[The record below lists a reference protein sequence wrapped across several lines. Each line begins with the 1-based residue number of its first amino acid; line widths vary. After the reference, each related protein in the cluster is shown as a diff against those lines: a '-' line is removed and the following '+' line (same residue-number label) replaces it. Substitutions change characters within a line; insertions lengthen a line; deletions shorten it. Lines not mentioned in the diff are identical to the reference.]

1 MNSSRLKMFCPNG
14 SLIDQWVNK
23 SSECF
28 VETTVAGTLAVYMI
42 LFGTAQCSMYR
53 KYSTPLSQAAIPQ
66 SRLYYVQMII
76 TFLLP
81 LLAVAKFFIDI
92 HINQHGVVY
101 GYQAVYMLVMILVF
115 PLSAKLVLME
125 RKSLLPS
132 MPARGH
138 GLILLIF
145 WILIF
150 ITENL
155 AFITI
160 KRDDWWI
167 KLHNLNGQIEFGFFV
182 GNYILSFLLLILGV
196 KAPGIMTAR
205 DYFSLHNSTDL
216 FLDSD
221 RVEETSTWNNM
232 IRKVKMIAPFIW
244 PKKSIALQLR
254 VVACILLVIAGR
266 VANVYVPLYSAKIVD
281 SLTAVPLVFR
291 WDLIFTYI
299 GIKFLQGGLGMGF
312 LNNFRSY
319 LWIRVQQYTKRE
331 VEVSLFRHLHNLSLK
346 WHLSRKT
353 GEVLRIM
360 DRGTDSTNSLLSF
373 LLFSIGPTIID
384 IIVAVIFFLSYFNW
398 MMGTVVFITM
408 VLYIALTIIITEWRT
423 KFQRRMNIADNNMEA
438 RSVDSMLNFET
449 VKYYGAEEY
458 EVQAYKDAIMEY
470 QNEEFKTQVSLAIL
484 NTVQNVIVCIGL
496 LAGSLLSVHFVVDLK
511 ELTVGDYVLF
521 TVYIIQLYGP
531 LNYFGTFY
539 RAIQKNFIDMENMFD
554 LMNITPDVRDAPDAK
569 DLVLINGQVEFRN
582 VTFSYQPERIVLQN
596 VSFVVPPGK
605 TLALVG
611 PSGSGKSTIVRL
623 LFRFFDVD
631 SGSIIIDDQ
640 NIQQV
645 TQTSLRKAIGVVPQD
660 TVLFNNSI
668 KFNINYGKV
677 ESNDS
682 EIMHSAMAA
691 EIHERIMKFPDQYNT
706 QVGERGLKLSGGE
719 KQRVAIARTLLKAPA
734 IVLLDE
740 ATSALDTKTERQI
753 QAALD
758 QVCANRTTIIV
769 AHRLST
775 VIHADE
781 ILVLKDGEI
790 YERGRHDDL
799 IIRNGLYAEMWSEQR
814 KSTSDIPTNEDPVAP
829 GTSTSET
836 STSTKSHHP
845 HV

>member
-1 MNSSRLKMFCPNG
+1 MFCPNG
-14 SLIDQWVNK
+14 SSIDLWVNK
-23 SSECF
+23 TSECF
-28 VETTVAGTLAVYMI
+28 VETTVAGSLAAYMI

-81 LLAVAKFFIDI
+81 LLAVAKFFLDI
-92 HINQHGVVY
+92 HIIQHGVVY
-101 GYQAVYMLVMILVF
+101 GYQAVYMLVMVFVF
-115 PLSAKLVLME
+115 PLSAKLILME

-138 GLILLIF
+138 GLVLLIF
-145 WILIF
+145 WVLVF
-150 ITENL
+150 LAENV

-160 KRDDWWI
+160 KRDDWWPKI
-167 KLHNLNGQIEFGFFV
+167 NNLNGQIEFGLFV

-221 RVEETSTWNNM
+221 RVEEISTWKNM
-232 IRKVKMIAPFIW
+232 IRKVKMIAPFVW
-244 PKKSIALQLR
+244 PKKSVALQLR
-254 VVACILLVIAGR
+254 VVACIILVIAGR

-281 SLTAVPLVFR
+281 SLTAIPLVFR

-312 LNNFRSY
+312 LNNLRSY

-458 EVQAYKDAIMEY
+458 EVKAYKDAIMEY
-470 QNEEFKTQVSLAIL
+470 QHEEFKTQVSLAIL
-484 NTVQNVIVCIGL
+484 NTVQNLIVCIGL

-554 LMNITPDVRDAPDAK
+554 LMNITPDVSDVPDAK
-569 DLVLINGQVEFRN
+569 DLVLKNGQVEFRN

-596 VSFVVPPGK
+596 ISFVVEPGK

-631 SGSIIIDDQ
+631 SGTIIIDDQ
-640 NIQQV
+640 NIQLV
-645 TQTSLRKAIGVVPQD
+645 TQNSLRKAIGVVPQD

-677 ESNDS
+677 DSNDS
-682 EIMHSAMAA
+682 EIMNSAMAA
-691 EIHERIMKFPDQYNT
+691 EIHDRIMKFPEQYNT

-781 ILVLKDGEI
+781 ILVLKDGQI

-814 KSTSDIPTNEDPVAP
+814 KSSSDIPSNEDSAP
-829 GTSTSET
+829 SATSTSET
-836 STSTKSHHP
+836 STNTKSYHHP